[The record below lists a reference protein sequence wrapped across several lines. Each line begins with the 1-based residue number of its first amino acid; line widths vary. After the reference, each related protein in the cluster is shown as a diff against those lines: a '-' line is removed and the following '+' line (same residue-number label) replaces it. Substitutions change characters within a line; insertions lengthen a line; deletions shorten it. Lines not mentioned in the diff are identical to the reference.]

1 MSSFQP
7 PTKDPESHPENLSV
21 QRATISFS
29 DTTLIDSDRDFEP
42 AFKTTHPR
50 RFREESDRT
59 PDKPSTAEPPLRD
72 PANAPEPIH
81 EPDTLQDAHP
91 VGQDGEDEM
100 TEEEITTYYGFYRWL
115 RENGIRLNSR
125 QRGEADPEQE

>member
-7 PTKDPESHPENLSV
+7 PTKDPQSHAENLSL
-21 QRATISFS
+21 QPAATSFS

-50 RFREESDRT
+50 RFREESDRP
-59 PDKPSTAEPPLRD
+59 PDKPSTAEPPLKD
-72 PANAPEPIH
+72 ADNAPEPLH
-81 EPDTLQDAHP
+81 EPDTPQDAHP

-100 TEEEITTYYGFYRWL
+100 TEEEIVEYYGFYRWL
-115 RENGIRLNSR
+115 RENGIRLGSR
-125 QRGEADPEQE
+125 QRGEAAPEQK